1 MHILLLNLTAAQ
13 WGVEECGQQ
22 SFMALKTDAPFSIM
36 EQSDYS
42 EVWVVFEAE
51 PDMIFIGRDPLETQ
65 GFMCL
70 S

>member
-1 MHILLLNLTAAQ
+1 
-13 WGVEECGQQ
+13 
-22 SFMALKTDAPFSIM
+22 MALKTDAPLIIM

-42 EVWVVFEAE
+42 EVWVVFETE

>member
-1 MHILLLNLTAAQ
+1 
-13 WGVEECGQQ
+13 
-22 SFMALKTDAPFSIM
+22 M

-42 EVWVVFEAE
+42 EVWVVFEAG
-51 PDMIFIGRDPLETQ
+51 PNMIFIVWDPLETQ

>member
-1 MHILLLNLTAAQ
+1 MHVLLLNLTSAQ
-13 WGVEECGQQ
+13 WGVEESEQQ
-22 SFMALKTDAPFSIM
+22 SFMALKPDAPLSIM

-51 PDMIFIGRDPLETQ
+51 PDIIFIGWDPLETQ

>member
-1 MHILLLNLTAAQ
+1 M
-13 WGVEECGQQ
+13 GEGGGQQ
-22 SFMALKTDAPFSIM
+22 SFMALKTDAPLSIM

>member
-1 MHILLLNLTAAQ
+1 
-13 WGVEECGQQ
+13 
-22 SFMALKTDAPFSIM
+22 MALKTDAPLSIM